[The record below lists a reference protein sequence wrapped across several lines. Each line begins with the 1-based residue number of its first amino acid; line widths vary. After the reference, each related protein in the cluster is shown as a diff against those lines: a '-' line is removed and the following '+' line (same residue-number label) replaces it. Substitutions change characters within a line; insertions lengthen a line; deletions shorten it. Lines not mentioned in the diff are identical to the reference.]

1 MTGPD
6 LIPVVLDEN
15 CDRRQWVGFGC
26 SVDQEAAVQPHQ
38 RLKGG
43 FPFHFRPTPGKRPTA
58 AKADL
63 QK

>member
-1 MTGPD
+1 MLPLDRHGSEGP
-6 LIPVVLDEN
+6 
-15 CDRRQWVGFGC
+15 QWVGFGC

-58 AKADL
+58 AKAD
-63 QK
+63 